1 MSCNSFIALMIL
13 LDSYLFIKIQQR
25 FNLHSNVYNCQH
37 SFSPDESYSSDQIM
51 TSRSPFWFSEE
62 FNLVFDDS
70 DQFFVEE
77 SIKVLRYGGVVLFW
91 VNKRFRWH
99 HCKNSCEFMDKL
111 APVKRKQDVNK
122 QSLTYNPTAQ
132 SYCLMLLNS
141 Y

>member
-37 SFSPDESYSSDQIM
+37 SFSSDESYSGDQMM
-51 TSRSPFWFSEE
+51 TSRSPFRFSEE

-91 VNKRFRWH
+91 VNKRFCWH
-99 HCKNSCEFMDKL
+99 YRKNSCEFMDKL
-111 APVKRKQDVNK
+111 APVQRKQDVNK
-122 QSLTYNPTAQ
+122 QSLTYNPTVQ
-132 SYCLMLLNS
+132 SYCLMLSNS

>member
-25 FNLHSNVYNCQH
+25 FNLHSNVYNCRH
-37 SFSPDESYSSDQIM
+37 SFSPDESYSSDQFM

-122 QSLTYNPTAQ
+122 QSLTYNPTV
-132 SYCLMLLNS
+132 
-141 Y
+141 

>member
-1 MSCNSFIALMIL
+1 MIL

-111 APVKRKQDVNK
+111 APVQRKQDVNK
-122 QSLTYNPTAQ
+122 QSLTYNPTVQ